1 MLDLSFTDIFRYL
14 MSLAP
19 LFITSFLLMSSVLN
33 QNVKGLVYF
42 GGILMVAILTI
53 GFKRIF
59 RLKPPTEYTQEKCQ
73 TFNLPPLITEYSAPD
88 FNSMFLSFTM
98 MYLTMPMAHK
108 AAPVNAI
115 LIIVMSIFIIGNGA
129 TRIMTG
135 CNNKLDVLIGNLIG
149 SGLGIAY
156 FYAFWATNNKNMLF
170 IDDVVSN
177 KVSCNRP
184 SKQTFKCAV
193 YKNGQLIKN
202 L

>member
-1 MLDLSFTDIFRYL
+1 MLDLSFTDVFRYL

-19 LFITSFLLMSSVLN
+19 LFITSFLLMASVLN
-33 QNVKGLVYF
+33 QDVKGLVYL
-42 GGILMVAILTI
+42 GGILMVGILTI
-53 GFKRIF
+53 GFKQIF
-59 RLKPPTEYTQEKCQ
+59 KLSPPVEYNAEKCQ
-73 TFNLPPLITEYSAPD
+73 TFNLPPLITQYSAPD

-98 MYLTMPMAHK
+98 MYLIMPMIHK
-108 AAPVNAI
+108 AAPLNA
-115 LIIVMSIFIIGNGA
+115 IFIIIMGIFILGNGA
-129 TRIMTG
+129 TRIMTK
-135 CNNKLDVLIGNLIG
+135 CNNKLDVVIGNLIG
-149 SGLGIAY
+149 AGLGVGY

-170 IDDVVSN
+170 VDDVTSN